1 MKLGNHSGKC
11 SGHDDDLYTSFSLP
25 TFLQFFTLMERER
38 LLTRADRQSLCCVPI
53 YTPQEEQIGLSTE

>member
-38 LLTRADRQSLCCVPI
+38 LLTRADRQKFVLCSNLHSSRRANRI
-53 YTPQEEQIGLSTE
+53 E